1 MSALTDYLEHALIN
15 CVLRNTAYTPPAK
28 IYLGLHTESPGESGT
43 GVEVSGG
50 DYARQEIAFNAP
62 ANGSTT
68 NSGDVLFPVAT
79 ASWGSVS
86 HFALWDA
93 GIAGN
98 ALLHGAFTQVKQ
110 IEAGDQFKVAA
121 GNMTIT
127 FD

>member
-1 MSALTDYLEHALIN
+1 MSALTDYLEHALID
-15 CVLRNTAYTPPAK
+15 CVLRNVPYTPSET

-43 GVEVSGG
+43 GIEVAGG
-50 DYARQEIAFNAP
+50 DYARQQIAFGAP

-68 NSGDVLFPVAT
+68 NSNDVLFPVAT
-79 ASWGSVS
+79 ASWGSIS

-98 ALLHGAFTQVKQ
+98 VLLYGAFTQVKQ

-121 GNMTIT
+121 GNMTVT